1 MTRILLLFVL
11 LVHINAFSQDVIQK
25 QNGARIEATVINSS
39 LYSISYRLFNSND
52 TTLYT
57 MPKTDLKKISYANG
71 SSELFANSRS
81 NTKERNRDED
91 RSRYFTFKINPLS
104 PLFGH
109 TQIGLEQQIDKSRY
123 LEYTFSLIGAGQKTY
138 GGQGYFTNYFS
149 SEIPKKQLGLSI
161 GLGYKIFISNYDNRV
176 EQSIAR
182 GQGFYLRPSIYI
194 GGFSFNAIQI
204 QSQNVNFLKKEMF
217 YGAMVI
223 EPGFQFS
230 LTKDIS
236 IDFYAGLGYVFDN
249 LDYLESSYVDNGFGY
264 FGSIDIGYSYMYSV
278 LRLSENAPGLAMTG
292 GVKLGWTINKKS
304 ASKKK

>member
-1 MTRILLLFVL
+1 MARILFLIVL
-11 LVHINAFSQDVIQK
+11 LVHINAFSQDLIQK
-25 QNGARIEATVINSS
+25 QNGGRIEAVVVNSS
-39 LYSISYRLFNSND
+39 LYSITYRLFNSND

-57 MPKTDLKKISYANG
+57 VPKTDLRKISYANG
-71 SSELFANSRS
+71 SSEVFSNSRS
-81 NTKERNRDED
+81 NTKERNTDED
-91 RSRYFTFKINPLS
+91 RPRYFTFKINPLS

-109 TQIGLEQQIDKSRY
+109 TQIGLEQQIDKGRY

-138 GGQGYFTNYFS
+138 GGQGYITNFFG
-149 SEIPKKQLGLSI
+149 SEIAKKQLGLSV
-161 GLGYKIFISNYDNRV
+161 GLGYKILISNHDNRV
-176 EQSIAR
+176 EKSIANS
-182 GQGFYLRPSIYI
+182 QGFYLRPSIYI
-194 GGFSFNAIQI
+194 GGFSFNAIQL
-204 QSQNVNFLKKEMF
+204 QSQNINFLKKEMF

-230 LTKDIS
+230 LTKDMT
-236 IDFYAGLGYVFDN
+236 IDFYAGLGYIFDN

-278 LRLSENAPGLAMTG
+278 LRLSENSPGLAITA